1 MKLYL
6 YKMKRNHKKK
16 IIIISVIVV
25 LAIALPFIG
34 NLIIENKI
42 TTLINNLPKHINVEY
57 SDIDASML
65 SGNLELE
72 SPQIMVKGETTDS
85 IIFSVELEKF
95 EINDLSYWDYIFDD
109 ELSIGA
115 INIENAIIKYSYNPL
130 IENKSYSSNVFDK
143 IKNSIQVERISVVN
157 SDVLVTNFK
166 TDSTILSLPQFNF
179 EFKGFGVN
187 PESEKKRVPFTYK
200 SFDLEGKNLKWA
212 VNDYENLTIGSL
224 NVADSSAVFKDF
236 GLKTKYSKQ
245 QLSDILK
252 DERDHFDVNIKQ
264 LNLQHLDF
272 GYNAE
277 DQFYCIS
284 ERVKV
289 IQPNAEIYRDKLV
302 ADDLTEKPLYSK
314 MLRNLNFNLGLD
326 EVVLENGYLKYS
338 EKMNADSKAGTL
350 EFKDLQASIT
360 NLGNT
365 YGEKDTR
372 INVNS
377 LFMETSPME
386 VDWSF
391 KVQDTTDRFVFKTDL
406 DRIQAE
412 EMNQFTGPNLNTQ
425 FEGVLEQTYFTV
437 NGNPYNSIVDLKVR
451 YDDFKVIAL
460 KENGKDKKTLL
471 SGIINL
477 LVSNDSENK
486 SNDFRNS
493 DTEQV
498 ERDVTKSIFNF
509 VWLNIQDGL
518 KSAMVGDGKREK
530 DY

>member
-6 YKMKRNHKKK
+6 YKMKRSHKKK
-16 IIIISVIVV
+16 IIVISAIVV
-25 LAIALPFIG
+25 LAVALPIIG

-42 TTLINNLPKHINVEY
+42 KTLINNLPKNVNVEY
-57 SDIDASML
+57 SDINASML
-65 SGNLELE
+65 SGNLELK
-72 SPQIMVKGETTDS
+72 SPKIKVKGETTDS
-85 IIFSVELEKF
+85 IIFSAELEALK
-95 EINDLSYWDYIFDD
+95 ISDLSYWDYVFDD
-109 ELSIGA
+109 ELSIVA
-115 INIENAIIKYSYNPL
+115 VKFQNAVIKYSYNPL
-130 IENKSYSSNVFDK
+130 IEKQNYNSNFFDK
-143 IKNSIQVERISVVN
+143 IRNRVNIETISVAN
-157 SDVLVTNFK
+157 SEILITNFK

-179 EFKGFGVN
+179 VFKDFIVN
-187 PESEKKRVPFTYK
+187 PKKNKEPIPFDYN
-200 SFDLEGKNLKWA
+200 SFNLDGKNLKWA

-224 NVADSSAVFKDF
+224 NIVDSSAVFNDF
-236 GLKTKYSKQ
+236 ELKTKYSKQ

-252 DERDHFDVNIKQ
+252 DERDHFDLNIKQ
-264 LNLQHLDF
+264 LNLQQLDF
-272 GYNAE
+272 GYNV
-277 DQFYCIS
+277 DDNFYIIS
-284 ERVKV
+284 EKLEVSH
-289 IQPNAEIYRDKLV
+289 PNAKIYRDKLV

-326 EVVLENGYLKYS
+326 EVVLKNGYLKYS

-372 INVNS
+372 INVRS
-377 LFMETSPME
+377 LFMESSPLE
-386 VDWSF
+386 VDWNF
-391 KVQDTTDRFVFKTDL
+391 KVQDTTDRFVFKSDL
-406 DRIQAE
+406 GRIQAE

-425 FEGVLEQTYFTV
+425 FEGVLKQTYFTI
-437 NGNPYNSIVDLKVR
+437 NGNPYTSIVDLKVR

-477 LVSNDSENK
+477 FVANDSDNK
-486 SNDFRNS
+486 PNDYRHS

-498 ERDVTKSIFNF
+498 ERDVTKSVFNF
-509 VWLNIQDGL
+509 VWLNVQDGL